1 MFVDLRT
8 CVLALC
14 NYQSGGL
21 WKNLRLMLFTVANL
35 PDMLSLEEL
44 CLDVIIIFFP
54 TSWGLHTKNTCQ
66 FGKPGHFTLSV

>member
-21 WKNLRLMLFTVANL
+21 WKDLRLMLFIVANL

-54 TSWGLHTKNTCQ
+54 H
-66 FGKPGHFTLSV
+66 PGAYTQKILVSLENLVTLP